1 MKIFK
6 KRKYDSKL
14 LNEIEKGIYINS
26 KKEVQIFFVK
36 YITLI
41 LNDFLMIE
49 KFFDEKL
56 SLIIFRKIAEL
67 VGSLHK
73 IGLIHTNLELDNF
86 LLDIKI
92 FHYIRNIIN
101 VNNYT

>member
-6 KRKYDSKL
+6 KRKYYSKL
-14 LNEIEKGIYINS
+14 LNEIKKGIYINS

-49 KFFDEKL
+49 KFFD
-56 SLIIFRKIAEL
+56 
-67 VGSLHK
+67 
-73 IGLIHTNLELDNF
+73 
-86 LLDIKI
+86 
-92 FHYIRNIIN
+92 
-101 VNNYT
+101 